1 MACMPALS
9 LSLCICCLL
18 AQITLCFHP
27 VKSFSH
33 SIPSSLLLL
42 LNQILVWIADPLS
55 VLTFPLTQ
63 IRPPL
68 LCPRQPMLNTYYT
81 YLPLLYILLCV
92 FSLSVMS
99 RSMWPRGLKPA
110 RLLCPWN
117 SPGKNTGV
125 GCHALLQGISPTQG
139 LKPDV
144 PYCRQILY
152 SLSHQG
158 RLYILLVLLFS
169 TTDNNLYRARL
180 SISLAP

>member
-18 AQITLCFHP
+18 AQITLCLHP

-117 SPGKNTGV
+117 SPGKNTAT
-125 GCHALLQGISPTQG
+125 GCHSLLQGVFLTQG
-139 LKPDV
+139 SNLGLLH
-144 PYCRQILY
+144 CRQILY
-152 SLSHQG
+152 HLNLHGSLWQG
-158 RLYILLVLLFS
+158 WG
-169 TTDNNLYRARL
+169 L
-180 SISLAP
+180 S

>member
-18 AQITLCFHP
+18 AQITLCLHP

-42 LNQILVWIADPLS
+42 LNQILVWVADPLS

-68 LCPRQPMLNTYYT
+68 LCPWQPMLNTYYT

-110 RLLCPWN
+110 RLFCPWN

-125 GCHALLQGISPTQG
+125 DCHALLQGIFLIQVSKLYFLQCMH
-139 LKPDV
+139 
-144 PYCRQILY
+144 CRQILY
-152 SLSHQG
+152 HWATREAHSHNH
-158 RLYILLVLLFS
+158 L
-169 TTDNNLYRARL
+169 
-180 SISLAP
+180 